1 MDLFPQ
7 LKTPH
12 NLIYYLGLFFFLK
25 NLYKFFKFLQP
36 FLRAKPLNLLSL
48 YGPDSYVA
56 ITGSSDG
63 LGKALAFQFASLGF
77 NIVLIARNPTKLA
90 LVKEEIL
97 LKHPKIL
104 IKILVVNFLDSQKPD
119 FFEKFEKDLEN
130 LDISILINNVA
141 LDYCEEFL
149 KTPVSQIESLMTVN
163 LHPLVFLTY
172 KLLPRLL
179 LRKKP
184 RKSAIINISSISG
197 VLPTP
202 FFAIYSSTKAF
213 TEAFTKT
220 LREEYKGKVEFL
232 VVRPNF
238 MSTAMNF
245 FAKKDFETV
254 GPEDCA
260 KGVVKDLG
268 RCEVSNGDWRHH
280 VLNEAYQ
287 IVDEKVVAWVYMKFM
302 GKGIVERCQL
312 GRKML

>member
-25 NLYKFFKFLQP
+25 NLYKFLKFLQP
-36 FLRAKPLNLLSL
+36 FLRKKPLNLLTT

-63 LGKALAFQFASLGF
+63 LGKALAFEFASLGF
-77 NIVLIARNPTKLA
+77 NLILIARNHTKLA

-97 LKHPKIL
+97 LKFPKIL
-104 IKILVVNFLDSQKPD
+104 IKIIVVNFLESQKAE
-119 FFEKFEKDLEN
+119 FFEKIEKDLEN
-130 LDISILINNVA
+130 HDISILINNVA
-141 LDYCEEFL
+141 LDYCDEFL

-179 LRKKP
+179 LRPKTY
-184 RKSAIINISSISG
+184 KSAIINISSISG

-213 TEAFTKT
+213 MEAFTKT
-220 LREEYKGKVEFL
+220 LREEYRGKVEFL

-245 FAKKDFETV
+245 FQKKDFETV
-254 GPEDCA
+254 APEDCA
-260 KGVVKDLG
+260 KGILKDLG
-268 RCEVSNGDWRHH
+268 RCEVSNGDWKHH
-280 VLNEAYQ
+280 LLNEMYQ
-287 IVDEKVVAWVYMKFM
+287 MPDERIVSWFYMKFM
-302 GKGIVERCQL
+302 GRGIVERCQL
-312 GRKML
+312 GRKKM